1 MNIRSTKRQRR
12 AMWKA
17 LSLLPRGRGN
27 QAGKDEA
34 MIERLRYV
42 ESLIAGANRL
52 NKKWRRREKRKGGK
66 E

>member
-1 MNIRSTKRQRR
+1 
-12 AMWKA
+12 MWKA

-52 NKKWRRREKRKGGK
+52 NKKWRRREKRK
-66 E
+66 ENAE